1 MSPWSARITTNRHI
15 WQFVGHVLRMRSTFK
30 SDGQK
35 WQTSRQADKLT
46 KACLGI
52 GQIQIGLGRRDR
64 GRALDLNSA
73 WWSVD
78 NLTDLFIYES
88 QMHLSPSCLAPLLQ
102 PHNGLCGRHEIEI
115 AKKSQFYRHARVT
128 WPFEWMW
135 TDRHTD
141 TGRWSWNSRQAFC
154 SLFAEQTYEL
164 FHASPDCIP
173 PSHPRHKSFD
183 LARRSPFCIS
193 TSQLSLNVLWIN
205 NFELVAL
212 RGNRFTF
219 ILIRNDSLLS
229 GATNVM
235 KPWTNWLTGMG
246 WKCNLNRIFDS

>member
-88 QMHLSPSCLAPLLQ
+88 QMHLSPSLPGPLLQ

-135 TDRHTD
+135 TLTD
-141 TGRWSWNSRQAFC
+141 TRTQVDGVEIPDKH
-154 SLFAEQTYEL
+154 FAVYL
-164 FHASPDCIP
+164 PSKHMSYSMLVLIANPLSP
-173 PSHPRHKSFD
+173 
-183 LARRSPFCIS
+183 S
-193 TSQLSLNVLWIN
+193 T
-205 NFELVAL
+205 
-212 RGNRFTF
+212 
-219 ILIRNDSLLS
+219 
-229 GATNVM
+229 
-235 KPWTNWLTGMG
+235 P
-246 WKCNLNRIFDS
+246 